1 MADPLELLAD
11 IQLGGVQVDE
21 FPGEPEYLAFAQAQ
35 DQDQDEG
42 GVECLASCQ
51 VDSRNQRASS
61 TVQAL
66 RFRRLTVRRFVSLM
80 AFTGFLV
87 TISSS
92 KTALTEPA
100 QPRNWQRSGA
110 GTRVARSGL
119 TLTRQGPGRPTSPGQ
134 VPGHWSP
141 HPAVRLGA
149 AGPR

>member
-1 MADPLELLAD
+1 VADPLELLAD

-66 RFRRLTVRRFVSLM
+66 RFRRLTAGRLVSLM
-80 AFTGFLV
+80 ALTGFLV
-87 TISSS
+87 MISSS
-92 KTALTEPA
+92 KT
-100 QPRNWQRSGA
+100 
-110 GTRVARSGL
+110 GL
-119 TLTRQGPGRPTSPGQ
+119 D
-134 VPGHWSP
+134 
-141 HPAVRLGA
+141 
-149 AGPR
+149 